1 MPDGTSPDSVIRSLD
16 AYVDAIG
23 EFTGL
28 FGPGRVIRD
37 PLRLLA
43 YGTDASFYRLIP
55 QVVVK
60 VESEGEAAAVLAACR
75 RDGLPVTFRAA
86 GTSLSGQAVSD
97 SVLMMLGDTWNRVTV
112 EKAGALVRLQPG
124 VLGADANRRLQ
135 VTPARSAPTRLRS
148 TAP

>member
-1 MPDGTSPDSVIRSLD
+1 MPDGTSPNSVIRSPD
-16 AYVDAIG
+16 AYASAIG

-28 FGPGRVIRD
+28 FGPDRVIRD

-75 RDGLPVTFRAA
+75 RDRLPVTFRAA

-97 SVLMMLGDTWNRVTV
+97 SVLMMLGDTWNR
-112 EKAGALVRLQPG
+112 
-124 VLGADANRRLQ
+124 
-135 VTPARSAPTRLRS
+135 
-148 TAP
+148 

>member
-1 MPDGTSPDSVIRSLD
+1 MELLNGVPRRPE
-16 AYVDAIG
+16 AYLALSG
-23 EFTGL
+23 NTRL
-28 FGPGRVIRD
+28 FGSDRVIRD

-60 VESEGEAAAVLAACR
+60 VESEDEAAAVLAACR

-97 SVLMMLGDTWNRVTV
+97 SVLMMLTDKWDRVEV
-112 EKAGALVRLQPG
+112 QRL
-124 VLGADANRRLQ
+124 
-135 VTPARSAPTRLRS
+135 AP
-148 TAP
+148 